1 MADREVIIPQ
11 GMEASYERLH
21 FAPAVRDRDR
31 LYCSGQLGTGAD
43 GKLADDPEAQFGQ
56 AFENVRTVLA
66 KAGADFADVLE
77 MTTYH
82 VDLQAHIRAFMAAKD
97 RYVQEPYPAWTA
109 IGISELAMPG
119 ALVEIRV
126 IARVPSA

>member
-1 MADREVIIPQ
+1 MADREVIIPP
-11 GMEASYERLH
+11 GMEAYYERMH

-43 GKLADDPEAQFGQ
+43 GKLSDDPEAQFAQ
-56 AFENVRTVLA
+56 AFENVKAVLA
-66 KAGADFADVLE
+66 AAGADFGDVLE

-82 VDLQAHIRAFMAAKD
+82 VDLQTHIRAFMAAKD
-97 RYVQEPYPAWTA
+97 RSIQEPYPAWTA
-109 IGISELAMPG
+109 IGITELAMPG

-126 IARVPSA
+126 IARAPSA